1 MHKAITKKPVKI
13 TVFIKSKIIV
23 LLTIPPLGY
32 KESNLNSGTKMKTVK
47 VTKAAV
53 KKSETHVHSH
63 PDHSAHLK
71 QLARVKGQV
80 EGVERMITDGRY
92 CVDIINQVK
101 AIIAGLKVVESGIFD
116 AHLNSCVQQAL
127 ASKNSTD
134 VQAKINEINKLIYGS
149 KSK

>member
-1 MHKAITKKPVKI
+1 M
-13 TVFIKSKIIV
+13 KS
-23 LLTIPPLGY
+23 
-32 KESNLNSGTKMKTVK
+32 NK
-47 VTKAAV
+47 VTKTVVNKAL
-53 KKSETHVHSH
+53 KMDHSH

-80 EGVERMITDGRY
+80 EGVEKMITDGRY

-134 VQAKINEINKLIYGS
+134 VQTKINEINKLIYGS

>member
-1 MHKAITKKPVKI
+1 MG
-13 TVFIKSKIIV
+13 

-32 KESNLNSGTKMKTVK
+32 KESNLNSETKMKSVK
-47 VTKAAV
+47 VATAVV
-53 KKSETHVHSH
+53 KKAPKSDHSH

-80 EGVERMITDGRY
+80 EGIEKMIKDGRY
-92 CVDIINQVK
+92 CVDIINQIK

-116 AHLNSCVQQAL
+116 SHLNSCVQQAL